1 MEERGEVCCM
11 ASHWQQRR
19 RRGRQV
25 ERVGMGQAILAWL
38 HEHGGLGRLRQIDA
52 GVNLDRP
59 GAAGECIRSKRAR
72 EARELAGIN
81 AAIRVAQQAIQSAK
95 RRMAAFILI
104 K

>member
-1 MEERGEVCCM
+1 M
-11 ASHWQQRR
+11 ASHRQQRR

-25 ERVGMGQAILAWL
+25 EWVGMGQAILAWL
-38 HEHGGLGRLRQIDA
+38 HQHGGRGRLRQIDA

-59 GAAGECIRSKRAR
+59 GAAGERIRSKRAREAR

-81 AAIRVAQQAIQSAK
+81 AAITIAQQAIQAAK